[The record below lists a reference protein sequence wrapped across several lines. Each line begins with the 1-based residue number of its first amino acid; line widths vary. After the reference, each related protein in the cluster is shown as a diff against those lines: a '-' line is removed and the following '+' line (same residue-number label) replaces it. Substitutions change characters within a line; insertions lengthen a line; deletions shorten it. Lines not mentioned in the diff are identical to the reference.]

1 MARVCDFTGKRTVS
15 GRNRSHSMRQTNR
28 QFKPNLISKII
39 DIGDGQKI
47 RVKIAA
53 SFYKKYKSEL

>member
-1 MARVCDFTGKRTVS
+1 
-15 GRNRSHSMRQTNR
+15 MRQTNR